1 MCGPDCKLQCNVYQ
15 VGSKG
20 SAGAFNV
27 SINADI
33 VLNGVIDNA
42 GDPSWSFGIGNA
54 ARDRS
59 ISSEFPCRSVT
70 IEVSCHD
77 IAAILVAFFSRCQQY
92 RC

>member
-1 MCGPDCKLQCNVYQ
+1 MCGPDCELQCNVYQ

-42 GDPSWSFGIGNA
+42 GDPRHRN
-54 ARDRS
+54 
-59 ISSEFPCRSVT
+59 SENLRGLRQ
-70 IEVSCHD
+70 E
-77 IAAILVAFFSRCQQY
+77 
-92 RC
+92 